1 MMSTTF
7 PVAPLHSPT
16 SGHKFIASITE
27 ACLARNKMGTNPD
40 ISSEGNDLAV
50 EDEWRVECKLLVE
63 KASAVLSDCM
73 QQHHRYH
80 KIIL

>member
-16 SGHKFIASITE
+16 SGHKFIVSITE

-50 EDEWRVECKLLVE
+50 EDEWR
-63 KASAVLSDCM
+63 A
-73 QQHHRYH
+73 
-80 KIIL
+80 